1 MFLSNFVEK
10 PFFRQK
16 KICCPKVVKKTKN
29 LLNNDF
35 LWHYNGRMKIKKL
48 EKIKICSF
56 TLTVMLLFLSCTDK
70 QTKLEIKKH
79 QQFSQ
84 FNSYVIQN
92 QKENDE
98 KLEKYFQNLTL
109 EQKISQMFI
118 ENLEGCT
125 KFRSYETVGK
135 MNSTNDDTPLV
146 AGGYLFF
153 SYNIAETR
161 EKQKQFIQTIYDY
174 CDENNLIYPYLA
186 VDQEGGYV
194 NRLKQLN
201 DKLPSNKEVSQNYTI
216 TQAYSLYSNQAVQ
229 MKDLGFHMNL
239 APVIEVETADNADF
253 LDGRSYGTLQNVI
266 DYGRTC
272 VNAYENNNLATV
284 IKHFPGN
291 TNTDPHTGLPEI
303 TLAKEE
309 LEQSILSFKE
319 ILKYNP
325 TAILMSHARTSAI
338 DGNVPSC
345 LSKVWVTDILRNEY
359 NYEGIIFSDD
369 IFMGALADNG
379 YPPQKAVIL
388 AIQSGVDCIMISEK
402 RFASS
407 AKIVYEKAINDDDF
421 LQRIDKAS
429 FRIIKYKYKNG
440 LLKI

>member
-1 MFLSNFVEK
+1 M
-10 PFFRQK
+10 
-16 KICCPKVVKKTKN
+16 VVKKTKN

-201 DKLPSNKEVSQNYTI
+201 DKLPSNKEVSQNCTI

>member
-1 MFLSNFVEK
+1 
-10 PFFRQK
+10 
-16 KICCPKVVKKTKN
+16 
-29 LLNNDF
+29 
-35 LWHYNGRMKIKKL
+35 MKIKKL

-70 QTKLEIKKH
+70 QTKLEIKKR

-201 DKLPSNKEVSQNYTI
+201 DKLPSNKEVSQNCTI